1 MLSPRCL
8 PRLLPLSRRSFLLLL
23 SPPPRLPLFSRFSS
37 WSRRSGWLS
46 LLSFRLPGLWLLL
59 LRSRSN
65 QERLKELKI
74 PLP

>member
-8 PRLLPLSRRSFLLLL
+8 PLSSRSFLLLL
-23 SPPPRLPLFSRFSS
+23 SPPPLRLPFLWRFSS

-46 LLSFRLPGLWLLL
+46 LLSLRLPGLWLLL
-59 LRSRSN
+59 LRSRSSS
-65 QERLKELKI
+65 ERLKELRI